1 MLRPSKY
8 STTTVT
14 VTSLDCN
21 VFSKEKMSS
30 KKMRF
35 RDMRG
40 NQKLALLMR
49 GEGKEAGTR
58 RIDDQTILHYACI
71 N

>member
-21 VFSKEKMSS
+21 VFSREKMSS

-40 NQKLALLMR
+40 NQKLASSPGGG
-49 GEGKEAGTR
+49 GEGGGDEKDR
-58 RIDDQTILHYACI
+58 
-71 N
+71 